1 MDITL
6 NFHGR
11 HHFTGTDAKG
21 MMTQFDSPI
30 DGAAPLAASPM
41 SIMLQSLAACTS
53 IDIVDILVKKRKTI
67 SSFSVRVHAER
78 SEEHPKVFTK
88 AAMHFSLTSPDAAV
102 SDLERCI
109 ELSQEKYCSVAAM
122 FKRSGCEISTVAQVI
137 AGEDV

>member
-1 MDITL
+1 MDATL
-6 NFHGR
+6 QFHGG

-21 MMTQFDSPI
+21 MVTHFDAPL

-53 IDIVDILVKKRKTI
+53 VDIVDILHKKRKTI
-67 SSFSVRVHAER
+67 TAFSVRIHAER
-78 SEEHPKVFTK
+78 ADEHPKVFTS
-88 AAMHFSLTSPDAAV
+88 AALHFTLTSPDAAM

-122 FKRSGCEISTVAQVI
+122 FKRSGCELVTTAEIIVA
-137 AGEDV
+137 